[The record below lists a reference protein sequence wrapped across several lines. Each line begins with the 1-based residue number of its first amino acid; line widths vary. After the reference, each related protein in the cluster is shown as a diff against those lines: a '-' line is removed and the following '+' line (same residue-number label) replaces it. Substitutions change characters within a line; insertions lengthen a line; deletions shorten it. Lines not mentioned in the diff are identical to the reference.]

1 MPDNF
6 SAFFSGYGCNESPT
20 SMRAGSRNEIQSA
33 DASLFSLGTR

>member
-20 SMRAGSRNEIQSA
+20 TFHVGSRIETAAI
-33 DASLFSLGTR
+33 GP